1 MAETILTRSSNEQ
14 FKDDYTRYALYTT
27 YKRVLS
33 DMRDG
38 LKPVQRRILYTMF
51 KNTGAVNHTVKSA
64 AVVGDVM
71 KYYHPHSNCL
81 RGNTIVYSLDNTY
94 HTIKDLYDS
103 GANYLHVLSV
113 NPTTGKIEPA
123 VATNFRIGKTTNT
136 IYHVILSNGA
146 EVQCTDDHRFMMN
159 DLSWVCAKDLKP
171 GSFIYSDR
179 MLART
184 YRHGETRPYIN
195 DTMLHILVCDYYNGQ
210 LPAGYE
216 RHHLD
221 WNPWNNSPEN
231 IKPIPSVDHKQIH
244 KGSESAMKGLAN
256 GRKSMFESDG
266 ITRERIITKNS
277 ILMKEFNKDQGIR
290 RFKYC
295 IGLLNERG
303 LEINIEN
310 YESLRGE
317 VYNLPM
323 INRLLVK
330 YPECKGFNDLVN
342 YKVPTIGELYNER
355 RSEVD
360 SIVDDTEYIDPMI
373 FFKESRSGVFKT
385 LSVMLR
391 NGIELTP
398 ENYAMHSGKDISNP
412 NEYFRIENIINLYKL
427 EKPYVVGI
435 QVEYVDNEPMYDFTV
450 EGKENMLIPVGTTYN
465 EIAQSGIGFNM
476 PFVCVHNSGIY
487 GAIKPMVN
495 WFESKVPILDSQG
508 SFGNLQGDPAAAERY
523 TEVKLSKF
531 AMDCVIGELADTDK
545 AVDWIPNY
553 SNTTFEPE
561 FLPCKIPLLLIE
573 GSLGIGVGLRADI
586 PSHNLNEVIDAT
598 ISLMHDPNQNVI
610 LIPDHC
616 MPCYIYNT
624 DWEKISK
631 TGFGHYKIRGI
642 IDIEDYKNKKALVIK
657 SVPDLTFLD
666 TIKYKLEELVEKKKI
681 IQIENMFDE
690 CTIDKMRFVIVL
702 KNGADP
708 DYVREVIY
716 KNTKMEQTLRIN
728 LETLYGFNP
737 LRMSYKSY
745 LLSFIDFRKNTKFR
759 LYTNILQDVQTKI
772 HEREAYIRV
781 LESGE
786 IDNIIKMIKK
796 QKTVD
801 DNELIA
807 YLMKKLKITDLQAKY
822 IINADLRKLSI
833 GYLNKYKEEAKNY
846 EALRQKYM
854 SILMDER
861 LIEAEI
867 EQELLDIK
875 AKYGKPRTC
884 KLITGTDDD
893 VNIPRG
899 MMQIAV
905 TEKNFIRKV
914 PEGTAIGSFRNDTI
928 RTLIRIDNTDSM
940 LIFDEQG
947 RVFKLPVHKIPF
959 TDRNSN
965 GVDIRFM
972 IKGLTANINCIIP
985 ESVVKELAK
994 KGSHNNKHYLITI
1007 TRNGLYKRMDLDD
1020 FCTVPPSGILYA
1032 KLEQGDFI
1040 KDIIIAHSNFNIIV
1054 YSDRKAVSVN
1064 VNDIPYLKRNTKGS
1078 KSIYNADVVDGL
1090 CVIDQTK
1097 SDIIVITDTG
1107 KINRIPI
1114 MSLPIGQNKKGF
1126 NVIKL
1131 GANDNINSIV
1141 SGNDSNIICVK
1152 TVKNYYEIPV
1162 SQLTIGSSISG
1173 GEKLVP
1179 MKADQMIRCWIK

>member
-81 RGNTIVYSLDNTY
+81 RGNTKIQSINGCTY
-94 HTIKDLYDS
+94 TIKEAYEKDIFALNVYVYDTETK
-103 GANYLHVLSV
+103 SV
-113 NPTTGKIEPA
+113 KIGE
-123 VATNFRIGKTTNT
+123 ATNFRIGKITNEV
-136 IYHVILSNGA
+136 YHIKLSNGY
-146 EVQCTDDHRFMMN
+146 EVATTGDHRFLTDGN
-159 DLSWVCAKDLKP
+159 QWIEAKD
-171 GSFIYSDR
+171 I
-179 MLART
+179 T
-184 YRHGETRPYIN
+184 TETRLFMDAYDNEGNISVESTYI
-195 DTMLHILVCDYYNGQ
+195 
-210 LPAGYE
+210 
-216 RHHLD
+216 
-221 WNPWNNSPEN
+221 
-231 IKPIPSVDHKQIH
+231 
-244 KGSESAMKGLAN
+244 
-256 GRKSMFESDG
+256 
-266 ITRERIITKNS
+266 
-277 ILMKEFNKDQGIR
+277 
-290 RFKYC
+290 
-295 IGLLNERG
+295 
-303 LEINIEN
+303 
-310 YESLRGE
+310 
-317 VYNLPM
+317 
-323 INRLLVK
+323 
-330 YPECKGFNDLVN
+330 
-342 YKVPTIGELYNER
+342 
-355 RSEVD
+355 
-360 SIVDDTEYIDPMI
+360 
-373 FFKESRSGVFKT
+373 
-385 LSVMLR
+385 
-391 NGIELTP
+391 
-398 ENYAMHSGKDISNP
+398 
-412 NEYFRIENIINLYKL
+412 
-427 EKPYVVGI
+427 EK
-435 QVEYVDNEPMYDFTV
+435 VDNEQMYDFTV
-450 EGKENMLIPVGTTYN
+450 LGYENMLIPIYDEGKQWSF
-465 EIAQSGIGFNM
+465 I
-476 PFVCVHNSGIY
+476 CVHNSGIY

-495 WFESKVPILDSQG
+495 WFESKIPILDSQG

-531 AMDCVIGELADTDK
+531 AMDCIIGELADTDK
-545 AVDWIPNY
+545 SVDWIPNY

-561 FLPCKIPLLLIE
+561 FLPCKIPLLLVE

-928 RTLIRIDNTDSM
+928 RTLIRIDNIDSM

-985 ESVVKELAK
+985 ESVVKELSK

-1090 CVIDQTK
+1090 CVIDQSK

-1162 SQLTIGSSISG
+1162 SQLAIGSSISG

>member
-81 RGNTIVYSLDNTY
+81 RGNTKIQSINGCIY
-94 HTIKDLYDS
+94 TIKEAYEKDIFALNVYVYDTETRS
-103 GANYLHVLSV
+103 I
-113 NPTTGKIEPA
+113 KIGE
-123 VATNFRIGKTTNT
+123 ATNFRIGKITNEV
-136 IYHVILSNGA
+136 YHIRLSNGY
-146 EVQCTDDHRFMMN
+146 EVATTDDHRFLTN
-159 DLSWVCAKDLKP
+159 DNQWIEAKDITTETKLFMDSHDNE
-171 GSFIYSDR
+171 GNISVES
-179 MLART
+179 T
-184 YRHGETRPYIN
+184 Y
-195 DTMLHILVCDYYNGQ
+195 
-210 LPAGYE
+210 
-216 RHHLD
+216 
-221 WNPWNNSPEN
+221 
-231 IKPIPSVDHKQIH
+231 
-244 KGSESAMKGLAN
+244 
-256 GRKSMFESDG
+256 
-266 ITRERIITKNS
+266 
-277 ILMKEFNKDQGIR
+277 
-290 RFKYC
+290 
-295 IGLLNERG
+295 
-303 LEINIEN
+303 IE
-310 YESLRGE
+310 
-317 VYNLPM
+317 
-323 INRLLVK
+323 K
-330 YPECKGFNDLVN
+330 
-342 YKVPTIGELYNER
+342 
-355 RSEVD
+355 
-360 SIVDDTEYIDPMI
+360 
-373 FFKESRSGVFKT
+373 
-385 LSVMLR
+385 
-391 NGIELTP
+391 
-398 ENYAMHSGKDISNP
+398 
-412 NEYFRIENIINLYKL
+412 
-427 EKPYVVGI
+427 
-435 QVEYVDNEPMYDFTV
+435 VDNEQMYDFTV
-450 EGKENMLIPVGTTYN
+450 PGFENMLIPIYN
-465 EIAQSGIGFNM
+465 EGDTWSFICI
-476 PFVCVHNSGIY
+476 HNSGIY

-495 WFESKVPILDSQG
+495 WFESKIPILDSQG

-545 AVDWIPNY
+545 SVDWIPNY

-561 FLPCKIPLLLIE
+561 FLPCKIPLLLVE

-801 DNELIA
+801 DNELIS

-1090 CVIDQTK
+1090 CVIDQSK

-1162 SQLTIGSSISG
+1162 SQLAIGSSISG
-1173 GEKLVP
+1173 GEKLIP

>member
-51 KNTGAVNHTVKSA
+51 KNTGAVNHTVRSA

-81 RGNTIVYSLDNTY
+81 RGNTKIQSINGCTY
-94 HTIKDLYDS
+94 TIKEAYEKDIFALNVYVYDTETK
-103 GANYLHVLSV
+103 SV
-113 NPTTGKIEPA
+113 KIGE
-123 VATNFRIGKTTNT
+123 ATNFRIGKITNE
-136 IYHVILSNGA
+136 IYHIKLSNGY
-146 EVQCTDDHRFMMN
+146 EVATTGDHRFLTDGN
-159 DLSWVCAKDLKP
+159 QWIEAKD
-171 GSFIYSDR
+171 I
-179 MLART
+179 T
-184 YRHGETRPYIN
+184 TETRLFMDAYDNEGNISVESTYI
-195 DTMLHILVCDYYNGQ
+195 
-210 LPAGYE
+210 
-216 RHHLD
+216 
-221 WNPWNNSPEN
+221 
-231 IKPIPSVDHKQIH
+231 
-244 KGSESAMKGLAN
+244 
-256 GRKSMFESDG
+256 
-266 ITRERIITKNS
+266 
-277 ILMKEFNKDQGIR
+277 
-290 RFKYC
+290 
-295 IGLLNERG
+295 
-303 LEINIEN
+303 
-310 YESLRGE
+310 
-317 VYNLPM
+317 
-323 INRLLVK
+323 
-330 YPECKGFNDLVN
+330 
-342 YKVPTIGELYNER
+342 
-355 RSEVD
+355 
-360 SIVDDTEYIDPMI
+360 
-373 FFKESRSGVFKT
+373 
-385 LSVMLR
+385 
-391 NGIELTP
+391 
-398 ENYAMHSGKDISNP
+398 
-412 NEYFRIENIINLYKL
+412 
-427 EKPYVVGI
+427 EK
-435 QVEYVDNEPMYDFTV
+435 VDNEQMYDFTV
-450 EGKENMLIPVGTTYN
+450 LGYENMLIPIYDEG
-465 EIAQSGIGFNM
+465 EQWSFI
-476 PFVCVHNSGIY
+476 CVHNSGIY

-495 WFESKVPILDSQG
+495 WFESKIPILDSQG

-545 AVDWIPNY
+545 SVDWIPNY

-561 FLPCKIPLLLIE
+561 FLPCKIPLLLVE

-801 DNELIA
+801 DNELIN

-928 RTLIRIDNTDSM
+928 RTLIRIDNIDSM

>member
-81 RGNTIVYSLDNTY
+81 RGNTKIQSINGCTY
-94 HTIKDLYDS
+94 TIKEAYEKDIFALNVYVYDTETK
-103 GANYLHVLSV
+103 SV
-113 NPTTGKIEPA
+113 KIGE
-123 VATNFRIGKTTNT
+123 ATNFRIGKITNEV
-136 IYHVILSNGA
+136 YHIKLSNGY
-146 EVQCTDDHRFMMN
+146 EVATTGDHRFLTDGN
-159 DLSWVCAKDLKP
+159 QWIEAKD
-171 GSFIYSDR
+171 I
-179 MLART
+179 T
-184 YRHGETRPYIN
+184 TETRLFMDAYGNEGNISVESTYI
-195 DTMLHILVCDYYNGQ
+195 
-210 LPAGYE
+210 
-216 RHHLD
+216 
-221 WNPWNNSPEN
+221 
-231 IKPIPSVDHKQIH
+231 
-244 KGSESAMKGLAN
+244 
-256 GRKSMFESDG
+256 
-266 ITRERIITKNS
+266 
-277 ILMKEFNKDQGIR
+277 
-290 RFKYC
+290 
-295 IGLLNERG
+295 
-303 LEINIEN
+303 
-310 YESLRGE
+310 
-317 VYNLPM
+317 
-323 INRLLVK
+323 
-330 YPECKGFNDLVN
+330 
-342 YKVPTIGELYNER
+342 
-355 RSEVD
+355 
-360 SIVDDTEYIDPMI
+360 
-373 FFKESRSGVFKT
+373 
-385 LSVMLR
+385 
-391 NGIELTP
+391 
-398 ENYAMHSGKDISNP
+398 
-412 NEYFRIENIINLYKL
+412 
-427 EKPYVVGI
+427 EK
-435 QVEYVDNEPMYDFTV
+435 VDNEQMYDFTV
-450 EGKENMLIPVGTTYN
+450 LGYENMLIPIYDEG
-465 EIAQSGIGFNM
+465 EQWSFI
-476 PFVCVHNSGIY
+476 CVHNSGIY

-495 WFESKVPILDSQG
+495 WFESKIPILDSQG

-545 AVDWIPNY
+545 SVDWIPNY

-561 FLPCKIPLLLIE
+561 FLPCKIPLLLVE

-598 ISLMHDPNQNVI
+598 INLMHDPNQNVI

-642 IDIEDYKNKKALVIK
+642 IDIEDYRNKKALVIK

-1131 GANDNINSIV
+1131 GANDNINNIV

>member
-81 RGNTIVYSLDNTY
+81 RGDTKIQSINGCTY
-94 HTIKDLYDS
+94 TIKEAYEKDIFALNVYVYDTETK
-103 GANYLHVLSV
+103 SV
-113 NPTTGKIEPA
+113 KIGE
-123 VATNFRIGKTTNT
+123 ATNFRIGKISNEV
-136 IYHVILSNGA
+136 YHIKLSNGY
-146 EVQCTDDHRFMMN
+146 EVATTGDHRFLTDGN
-159 DLSWVCAKDLKP
+159 QWIEAKD
-171 GSFIYSDR
+171 I
-179 MLART
+179 T
-184 YRHGETRPYIN
+184 TETRLFMDAYGNEGNISVESTYI
-195 DTMLHILVCDYYNGQ
+195 
-210 LPAGYE
+210 
-216 RHHLD
+216 
-221 WNPWNNSPEN
+221 
-231 IKPIPSVDHKQIH
+231 
-244 KGSESAMKGLAN
+244 
-256 GRKSMFESDG
+256 
-266 ITRERIITKNS
+266 
-277 ILMKEFNKDQGIR
+277 
-290 RFKYC
+290 
-295 IGLLNERG
+295 
-303 LEINIEN
+303 
-310 YESLRGE
+310 
-317 VYNLPM
+317 
-323 INRLLVK
+323 
-330 YPECKGFNDLVN
+330 
-342 YKVPTIGELYNER
+342 
-355 RSEVD
+355 
-360 SIVDDTEYIDPMI
+360 
-373 FFKESRSGVFKT
+373 
-385 LSVMLR
+385 
-391 NGIELTP
+391 
-398 ENYAMHSGKDISNP
+398 
-412 NEYFRIENIINLYKL
+412 
-427 EKPYVVGI
+427 EK
-435 QVEYVDNEPMYDFTV
+435 VDNEQMYDFTV
-450 EGKENMLIPVGTTYN
+450 LGYENMLIPIYDEG
-465 EIAQSGIGFNM
+465 EQWSFI
-476 PFVCVHNSGIY
+476 CVHNSGIY

-495 WFESKVPILDSQG
+495 WFESKIPILDSQG

-545 AVDWIPNY
+545 SVDWIPNY

-561 FLPCKIPLLLIE
+561 FLPCKIPLLLVE

-928 RTLIRIDNTDSM
+928 RTLIRIDNIDSM

-985 ESVVKELAK
+985 ESVVKELSK

>member
-81 RGNTIVYSLDNTY
+81 RGNTKIQSINGCTY
-94 HTIKDLYDS
+94 TIKEVYEKDIFALNVYVYDTETK
-103 GANYLHVLSV
+103 SV
-113 NPTTGKIEPA
+113 KIGE
-123 VATNFRIGKTTNT
+123 ATNFRIGKITNEV
-136 IYHVILSNGA
+136 YHIKLSNGY
-146 EVQCTDDHRFMMN
+146 EVATTGDHRFLTDGN
-159 DLSWVCAKDLKP
+159 QWIEAKD
-171 GSFIYSDR
+171 I
-179 MLART
+179 T
-184 YRHGETRPYIN
+184 TETRLFMDAYDNEGNISVESTYI
-195 DTMLHILVCDYYNGQ
+195 
-210 LPAGYE
+210 
-216 RHHLD
+216 
-221 WNPWNNSPEN
+221 
-231 IKPIPSVDHKQIH
+231 
-244 KGSESAMKGLAN
+244 
-256 GRKSMFESDG
+256 
-266 ITRERIITKNS
+266 
-277 ILMKEFNKDQGIR
+277 
-290 RFKYC
+290 
-295 IGLLNERG
+295 
-303 LEINIEN
+303 
-310 YESLRGE
+310 
-317 VYNLPM
+317 
-323 INRLLVK
+323 
-330 YPECKGFNDLVN
+330 
-342 YKVPTIGELYNER
+342 
-355 RSEVD
+355 
-360 SIVDDTEYIDPMI
+360 
-373 FFKESRSGVFKT
+373 
-385 LSVMLR
+385 
-391 NGIELTP
+391 
-398 ENYAMHSGKDISNP
+398 
-412 NEYFRIENIINLYKL
+412 
-427 EKPYVVGI
+427 EK
-435 QVEYVDNEPMYDFTV
+435 VDNEQMYDFTV
-450 EGKENMLIPVGTTYN
+450 LGYENMLIPIYDEG
-465 EIAQSGIGFNM
+465 EQWSFI
-476 PFVCVHNSGIY
+476 CVHNSGIY

-495 WFESKVPILDSQG
+495 WFESKIPILDSQG

-545 AVDWIPNY
+545 SVDWIPNY

-561 FLPCKIPLLLIE
+561 FLPCKIPLLLVE

-801 DNELIA
+801 DNELIN

-928 RTLIRIDNTDSM
+928 RTLIRIDNVDSM

-965 GVDIRFM
+965 GIDIRFM

>member
-81 RGNTIVYSLDNTY
+81 RGNTKIQSINGCTY
-94 HTIKDLYDS
+94 TIKEAYEKDIFALNVYVYDTETK
-103 GANYLHVLSV
+103 SV
-113 NPTTGKIEPA
+113 KIGE
-123 VATNFRIGKTTNT
+123 ATNFRIGKITNEV
-136 IYHVILSNGA
+136 YHIKLSNGY
-146 EVQCTDDHRFMMN
+146 EVATTGDHRFLTDGN
-159 DLSWVCAKDLKP
+159 QWIEAKDITTETKLFMDDYDNE
-171 GSFIYSDR
+171 GNISVES
-179 MLART
+179 T
-184 YRHGETRPYIN
+184 Y
-195 DTMLHILVCDYYNGQ
+195 
-210 LPAGYE
+210 
-216 RHHLD
+216 
-221 WNPWNNSPEN
+221 
-231 IKPIPSVDHKQIH
+231 
-244 KGSESAMKGLAN
+244 
-256 GRKSMFESDG
+256 
-266 ITRERIITKNS
+266 
-277 ILMKEFNKDQGIR
+277 
-290 RFKYC
+290 
-295 IGLLNERG
+295 
-303 LEINIEN
+303 IE
-310 YESLRGE
+310 
-317 VYNLPM
+317 
-323 INRLLVK
+323 K
-330 YPECKGFNDLVN
+330 
-342 YKVPTIGELYNER
+342 
-355 RSEVD
+355 
-360 SIVDDTEYIDPMI
+360 
-373 FFKESRSGVFKT
+373 
-385 LSVMLR
+385 
-391 NGIELTP
+391 
-398 ENYAMHSGKDISNP
+398 
-412 NEYFRIENIINLYKL
+412 
-427 EKPYVVGI
+427 
-435 QVEYVDNEPMYDFTV
+435 VDNEQMYDFTV
-450 EGKENMLIPVGTTYN
+450 LGYENMLIPIYDEG
-465 EIAQSGIGFNM
+465 EQWSFI
-476 PFVCVHNSGIY
+476 CVHNSGIY

-495 WFESKVPILDSQG
+495 WFESKIPILDSQG

-545 AVDWIPNY
+545 SVDWIPNY

-561 FLPCKIPLLLIE
+561 FLPCKIPLLLVE

-801 DNELIA
+801 DNELIS

-928 RTLIRIDNTDSM
+928 RTLIRIDNIDSM

-965 GVDIRFM
+965 GIDIRFM

>member
-81 RGNTIVYSLDNTY
+81 RGNTKIQSINGCTY
-94 HTIKDLYDS
+94 TIKEAYEKDIFALNVYVYDTETK
-103 GANYLHVLSV
+103 SV
-113 NPTTGKIEPA
+113 KIGE
-123 VATNFRIGKTTNT
+123 ATNFRIGKITNEV
-136 IYHVILSNGA
+136 YHIKLSNGY
-146 EVQCTDDHRFMMN
+146 EVATTGDHRFLTDGN
-159 DLSWVCAKDLKP
+159 QWIEAKD
-171 GSFIYSDR
+171 I
-179 MLART
+179 T
-184 YRHGETRPYIN
+184 TETRLFMDAYGNEGNISVESTYI
-195 DTMLHILVCDYYNGQ
+195 
-210 LPAGYE
+210 
-216 RHHLD
+216 
-221 WNPWNNSPEN
+221 
-231 IKPIPSVDHKQIH
+231 
-244 KGSESAMKGLAN
+244 
-256 GRKSMFESDG
+256 
-266 ITRERIITKNS
+266 
-277 ILMKEFNKDQGIR
+277 
-290 RFKYC
+290 
-295 IGLLNERG
+295 
-303 LEINIEN
+303 
-310 YESLRGE
+310 
-317 VYNLPM
+317 
-323 INRLLVK
+323 
-330 YPECKGFNDLVN
+330 
-342 YKVPTIGELYNER
+342 
-355 RSEVD
+355 
-360 SIVDDTEYIDPMI
+360 
-373 FFKESRSGVFKT
+373 
-385 LSVMLR
+385 
-391 NGIELTP
+391 
-398 ENYAMHSGKDISNP
+398 
-412 NEYFRIENIINLYKL
+412 
-427 EKPYVVGI
+427 EK
-435 QVEYVDNEPMYDFTV
+435 VDNEQMYDFTV
-450 EGKENMLIPVGTTYN
+450 LGYENMLIPIYDEG
-465 EIAQSGIGFNM
+465 EQWSFI
-476 PFVCVHNSGIY
+476 CVHNSGIY

-495 WFESKVPILDSQG
+495 WFESKIPILDSQG

-545 AVDWIPNY
+545 SVDWIPNY

-561 FLPCKIPLLLIE
+561 FLPCKIPLLLVE

-598 ISLMHDPNQNVI
+598 INLMHDPNQNVI